1 LVLSYLQVRHHL
13 MKKKV
18 PKLQN
23 IQIEMLLRTT
33 KEQDVDVNMKCVS
46 VNDSQKQ
53 QYKINE

>member
-1 LVLSYLQVRHHL
+1 

-33 KEQDVDVNMKCVS
+33 KEQDVNVNMKCVS